1 MKSEAPRIAIVI
13 LNWNGLEDT
22 IECLESLRTI
32 TYPNYEVLVV
42 DNGSE
47 GNDVEVLRGK
57 YGSYVHIIENGS
69 NLGFAGGTNVGIRHA
84 LKLGSDYVLALN
96 NDITV
101 DRQFLNELV
110 DVAEKQEG
118 IGAVGPKF
126 YDYYNPTKVQVP
138 SMYWS
143 VGDKPKEMGAI
154 VGIAFLVKREVFEK
168 VGLLD
173 ETFYPAYC
181 EDRDFFGRLKENGYM
196 IMCVPSSVVYHK
208 LGASTKGDPDLRL
221 YLMAKYRFLLLRRC
235 RINGSC
241 VKSINHFF
249 ACTVV
254 DLVNILFAMIRR
266 KSLRPALMFARGV
279 VDGIIIFFRNPK
291 ERW

>member
-1 MKSEAPRIAIVI
+1 MNCPKVSIII
-13 LNWNGLEDT
+13 LNWNGLDDT
-22 IECLESLRTI
+22 IECLESLKKI
-32 TYPNYEVLVV
+32 TYPNYEVVVV

-47 GNDVEVLRGK
+47 GNDVEVLREK

-84 LKLGSDYVLALN
+84 LERGSDYVLALN

-110 DVAEKQEG
+110 AVSAKQEG

-126 YDYYNPTKVQVP
+126 YDYDNPTKVQVP

-143 VGDKPKEMGAI
+143 VRDKPKEMGAI

-181 EDRDFFGRLKENGYM
+181 EDRDFFGRLKENGYK
-196 IMCVPSSVVYHK
+196 ILCVPSSVVYHK

-266 KSLRPALMFARGV
+266 KSLRPALMFARGM
-279 VDGIIIFFRNPK
+279 VDGIIIFLRNPK